1 MESSSNSNN
10 SNFKLLDLIGTG
22 GMANIYKARQISL
35 DRTVAIKKLHPHLTQ
50 NLNFIAR
57 FETEAKAAASLK
69 HENIVSI
76 IEYGRDNDDYFIAME
91 YVDGKNLKDI
101 LEEHKKVPPEVALV
115 IARETASGLKYAH
128 DMGLVHRDVKPANIM
143 LALEGAVK
151 ITDFG
156 IVKANKDISLTTT
169 GSTLGSPAY
178 MSPEHLRGTDLDK
191 RSDLFSLGIILFEML
206 TGQKPF
212 YGENYQEV
220 ITRILTENPPKPGKL
235 NPEIDPRLE
244 FILKKALEKEKEK
257 RFQDAEEFIDELD
270 KQIAWYKIP
279 AKKKTIKDFLED
291 PAGFT
296 QKIKELRVKNHLDSA
311 LYYLN
316 LGKGRI
322 TDAKKEFMEVL
333 RWDKE
338 NEIAQK
344 YIQKL
349 QDEYDTGLQFQNLKA
364 KIFPK
369 NALTTYILFGV
380 MILLFGYYIL
390 ANGVLTNLFSAS
402 GSSLKSDKLTA
413 ELSFPSG
420 NIAFWNNSSFWVK
433 DAQSSVFTGTPITG
447 DFGYL
452 VVSAKPRAKVTVS
465 GQFLNVPPPQT
476 IKLPVG
482 KHELK
487 FSYPGYKSKAKKV
500 TIKKDKT
507 AVIEEELKKS
517 SKR

>member
-1 MESSSNSNN
+1 MESNSNN
-10 SNFKLLDLIGTG
+10 SNFKIIDLIGTG

-76 IEYGRDNDDYFIAME
+76 IEYGRDNEDYFIAME

-128 DMGLVHRDVKPANIM
+128 EMGLVHRDVKPANIM
-143 LALEGAVK
+143 LAYEGSVK

-156 IVKANKDISLTTT
+156 IVKAGKDISLTTT

-212 YGENYQEV
+212 FGENYQEV
-220 ITRILTENPPKPGKL
+220 ITRILTENPPKPSKI
-235 NPEIDPRLE
+235 NPEIDARVE
-244 FILKKALEKEKEK
+244 FILKKALEKDKER
-257 RFQDAEEFIDELD
+257 RFQDAEELIEELD
-270 KQIAWYKIP
+270 KQISWYKVSP
-279 AKKKTIKDFLED
+279 KKKIIKDYLEN
-291 PAGFT
+291 PLTFT
-296 QKIKELRVKNHLDSA
+296 QKLQELRVKNHLDSA

-333 RWDKE
+333 RWDKG

-344 YIQKL
+344 YLNKL
-349 QDEYDTGLQFQNLKA
+349 QSEYDTGLQFQNLKA
-364 KIFPK
+364 KIFSK
-369 NALTTYILFGV
+369 NALTTYLLVGV
-380 MILLFGYYIL
+380 MVILSGFYLWSGGHL
-390 ANGVLTNLFSAS
+390 QKLFSRS
-402 GSSLKSDKLTA
+402 KSSLSSNNLPA
-413 ELSFPSG
+413 ELSLPSG
-420 NIAFWNNSSFWVK
+420 HIAFWKNSSFWVK
-433 DAQSSVFTGTPITG
+433 DTYSSDFTTPFPG
-447 DFGYL
+447 NLGYL
-452 VVSAKPRAKVTVS
+452 VVSAKSRAIVNIKGKLYSVPPPVTLKLPAGKYDLKFSAAGYKTKQKKVTV
-465 GQFLNVPPPQT
+465 
-476 IKLPVG
+476 
-482 KHELK
+482 
-487 FSYPGYKSKAKKV
+487 
-500 TIKKDKT
+500 KKDKT
-507 AVIEEELKKS
+507 VVVEEELKK
-517 SKR
+517 RQ

>member
-1 MESSSNSNN
+1 
-10 SNFKLLDLIGTG
+10 
-22 GMANIYKARQISL
+22 MANIYKARQISL

-128 DMGLVHRDVKPANIM
+128 DMNLVHRDVKPANIM
-143 LALEGAVK
+143 LALEGSVK

-156 IVKANKDISLTTT
+156 IVKANNDISLTTT

-220 ITRILTENPPKPGKL
+220 ITRVLTENPPRPSKL

-257 RFQDAEEFIDELD
+257 RFQDAEEFIEELD
-270 KQIAWYKIP
+270 KQIAWYKVSP
-279 AKKKTIKDFLED
+279 KKKIIKDYLKD
-291 PAGFT
+291 PTTFT

-322 TDAKKEFMEVL
+322 TDAKKEFLEVL

-344 YIQKL
+344 YLTKL
-349 QDEYDTGLQFQNLKA
+349 QSEYDTGIQYLNLKNLKE

-369 NALTTYILFGV
+369 NALTTYVLFGV
-380 MILLFGYYIL
+380 MVLLFFCYL
-390 ANGVLTNLFSAS
+390 WTNGALTKLFSTS
-402 GSSLKSDKLTA
+402 HSSLKSNNLPA

-420 NIAFWNNSSFWVK
+420 NIAFWNKSSFWVK
-433 DAQSSVFTGTPITG
+433 NSYSSDFTTKPITG
-447 DFGYL
+447 GFGYL
-452 VVSAKPRAKVTVS
+452 VVSAKPKARVNVG
-465 GQFLNVPPPQT
+465 GQIFAVPPPKT
-476 IKLPVG
+476 IKLSAG
-482 KHELK
+482 KYELK
-487 FSYPGYKSKAKKV
+487 FSYPGYKAKEKKV

-507 AVIEEELKKS
+507 SVVEEELKK
-517 SKR
+517 K

>member
-10 SNFKLLDLIGTG
+10 SNFKILDLIGTV

-57 FETEAKAAASLK
+57 FETEAKAAA
-69 HENIVSI
+69 
-76 IEYGRDNDDYFIAME
+76 Y
-91 YVDGKNLKDI
+91 LKDI

-115 IARETASGLKYAH
+115 IAREIASGLRYAH
-128 DMGLVHRDVKPANIM
+128 EMGLVHRDVKPANIM
-143 LALEGAVK
+143 LAFEGSVK

-156 IVKANKDISLTTT
+156 IVKASKDISLTTT

-220 ITRILTENPPKPGKL
+220 ITRILTENPPKPSKL
-235 NPEIDPRLE
+235 NPEIDSRLE

-257 RFQDAEEFIDELD
+257 RFQDAEEFIEELD

-279 AKKKTIKDFLED
+279 NKKKIVKDYLEN
-291 PAGFT
+291 PSIFT
-296 QKIKELRVKNHLDSA
+296 QKLKEMRIKNHLDSA

-322 TDAKKEFMEVL
+322 TDAKKEFLEVL

-349 QDEYDTGLQFQNLKA
+349 QAEYDTGLQF
-364 KIFPK
+364 
-369 NALTTYILFGV
+369 
-380 MILLFGYYIL
+380 
-390 ANGVLTNLFSAS
+390 
-402 GSSLKSDKLTA
+402 
-413 ELSFPSG
+413 
-420 NIAFWNNSSFWVK
+420 
-433 DAQSSVFTGTPITG
+433 
-447 DFGYL
+447 
-452 VVSAKPRAKVTVS
+452 
-465 GQFLNVPPPQT
+465 
-476 IKLPVG
+476 
-482 KHELK
+482 
-487 FSYPGYKSKAKKV
+487 
-500 TIKKDKT
+500 
-507 AVIEEELKKS
+507 
-517 SKR
+517 

>member
-1 MESSSNSNN
+1 
-10 SNFKLLDLIGTG
+10 
-22 GMANIYKARQISL
+22 MANIYKARQISL
-35 DRTVAIKKLHPHLTQ
+35 DRIVAIKKLHPHLTQ

-76 IEYGRDNDDYFIAME
+76 IEYGRDNEDYFIAME

-101 LEEHKKVPPEVALV
+101 LEEHKKIPPEVALV

-128 DMGLVHRDVKPANIM
+128 EMNLVHRDVKPANIM
-143 LALEGAVK
+143 LALEGSVK

-178 MSPEHLRGTDLDK
+178 MSPEHLRGTDLDT

-220 ITRILTENPPKPGKL
+220 ITRILTENPPKPSKL
-235 NPEIDPRLE
+235 NPEIDSRLE
-244 FILKKALEKEKEK
+244 FILKKSIEKEKEK
-257 RFQDAEEFIDELD
+257 RFQGADEFIDELD

-279 AKKKTIKDFLED
+279 NKKKIVKDYLEN
-291 PAGFT
+291 PEIFT
-296 QKIKELRVKNHLDSA
+296 QKLKEMRIKNHLNSA

-338 NEIAQK
+338 NELAQK

-349 QDEYDTGLQFQNLKA
+349 QDEYDTGLQFQNLKN

-369 NALTTYILFGV
+369 NSLTAYVLFGIMV
-380 MILLFGYYIL
+380 LLFFYYL
-390 ANGVLTNLFSAS
+390 WTNGALKSLFSLS
-402 GSSLKSDKLTA
+402 VGSLKSSNLPA

-420 NIAFWNNSSFWVK
+420 NIAFWNKASFWVK
-433 DAQSSVFTGTPITG
+433 NLSSSDFTIKPISG

-452 VVSAKPRAKVTVS
+452 VVSAKPKAKVTVN
-465 GQFLNVPPPQT
+465 GQVFAVPPPQT

-487 FSYPGYKSKAKKV
+487 FSYPGYKPKAKKV

-507 AVIEEELKKS
+507 AVIEEELKKN

>member
-1 MESSSNSNN
+1 MESNSNN
-10 SNFKLLDLIGTG
+10 SNFKIIDLIGTG

-76 IEYGRDNDDYFIAME
+76 IEYGRDSEDYFIAME

-115 IARETASGLKYAH
+115 IAREIASGLRYAH
-128 DMGLVHRDVKPANIM
+128 EMGLVHRDVKPANIM
-143 LALEGAVK
+143 LAFEGSVK

-156 IVKANKDISLTTT
+156 IVKASKDISLTTT

-212 YGENYQEV
+212 FGENYQEV
-220 ITRILTENPPKPGKL
+220 ITRILTENPPKPSKI

-244 FILKKALEKEKEK
+244 FILKKVLEKDKER
-257 RFQDAEEFIDELD
+257 RFQDAEELIEELD
-270 KQIAWYKIP
+270 KQISWYKVSP
-279 AKKKTIKDFLED
+279 KKKIIRDYLEN
-291 PAGFT
+291 PLVFT
-296 QKIKELRVKNHLDSA
+296 QRLQELRVKNHLDSA

-333 RWDKE
+333 RWDKD

-344 YIQKL
+344 YLNKL
-349 QDEYDTGLQFQNLKA
+349 QAEYDTSIQFQNLKA

-369 NALTTYILFGV
+369 NALTTYVLLAV
-380 MILLFGYYIL
+380 MVILLGFYL
-390 ANGVLTNLFSAS
+390 WSNGHLQKLFSKS
-402 GSSLKSDKLTA
+402 KSSLSLSNPPA
-413 ELSFPSG
+413 ELSLPSG
-420 NIAFWNNSSFWVK
+420 NVAFWKNSSFWVK
-433 DAQSSVFTGTPITG
+433 DSYSPNITTTISG
-447 DFGYL
+447 NFGYL
-452 VVSAKPRAKVTVS
+452 VVSAKPSAKVNIKGKLYSVPPPVTLKLPAGKYDLKFSAAGYKTKQKKVTV
-465 GQFLNVPPPQT
+465 
-476 IKLPVG
+476 
-482 KHELK
+482 
-487 FSYPGYKSKAKKV
+487 
-500 TIKKDKT
+500 KKDKT
-507 AVIEEELKKS
+507 VVVEEELKK
-517 SKR
+517 R

>member
-1 MESSSNSNN
+1 
-10 SNFKLLDLIGTG
+10 
-22 GMANIYKARQISL
+22 MANIYKARQISL

-50 NLNFIAR
+50 NLNFLAR

-91 YVDGKNLKDI
+91 FVDGKNLKDI

-128 DMGLVHRDVKPANIM
+128 EMNLVHRDVKPANIM
-143 LALEGAVK
+143 LALEGTVK

-212 YGENYQEV
+212 YGESYQEV
-220 ITRILTENPPKPGKL
+220 ITRILTENPPKPSKL

-244 FILKKALEKEKEK
+244 DILKKALEKEKEK
-257 RFQDAEEFIDELD
+257 RFQDAEEFIEELD
-270 KQIAWYKIP
+270 KQIAWYKVSP
-279 AKKKTIKDFLED
+279 KKKIIKDYLED
-291 PAGFT
+291 PTTFT

-311 LYYLN
+311 LYFLN

-338 NEIAQK
+338 NELAQK

-349 QDEYDTGLQFQNLKA
+349 QDEYDTGLQFQNLKN
-364 KIFPK
+364 KLFPK
-369 NALTTYILFGV
+369 NALTTYVLFGIMV
-380 MILLFGYYIL
+380 SLFFYYL
-390 ANGVLTNLFSAS
+390 WTNGALKNLFSVS
-402 GSSLKSDKLTA
+402 DRSLKLNNLPA

-420 NIAFWNNSSFWVK
+420 NIGFWNKSSFWVK
-433 DAQSSVFTGTPITG
+433 DSYSSGFTGKPITG

-452 VVSAKPRAKVTVS
+452 VVSAKPRARVTVN
-465 GQFLNVPPPQT
+465 GQVFAVPPPQT
-476 IKLPVG
+476 VKLPVG

-487 FSYPGYKSKAKKV
+487 FSYPGYKSKDKKV

-507 AVIEEELKKS
+507 AVIEEELKKN

>member
-1 MESSSNSNN
+1 
-10 SNFKLLDLIGTG
+10 
-22 GMANIYKARQISL
+22 MANIYKARQISL

-101 LEEHKKVPPEVALV
+101 LEQHKKVPPEVALV

-128 DMGLVHRDVKPANIM
+128 DMNLVHRDVKPANIM
-143 LALEGAVK
+143 LALDGSVK

-178 MSPEHLRGTDLDK
+178 MSPEHLRGTGLDK
-191 RSDLFSLGIILFEML
+191 RSDIFSLGIVLYEML

-220 ITRILTENPPKPGKL
+220 ITRILTENPSKPSKL

-257 RFQDAEEFIDELD
+257 RFQDAEEFIEELD
-270 KQIAWYKIP
+270 KQIAWYKVSP
-279 AKKKTIKDFLED
+279 KKKIIKDYLED
-291 PAGFT
+291 PTTFT
-296 QKIKELRVKNHLDSA
+296 QKIKELRIKNHLDSA

-322 TDAKKEFMEVL
+322 TDAQKEFREVL

-344 YIQKL
+344 YLNKL
-349 QDEYDTGLQFQNLKA
+349 QSEYDTGIQYLNFKNLKE

-369 NALTTYILFGV
+369 NALTTYILFAAMV
-380 MILLFGYYIL
+380 LLFFYYLIT
-390 ANGVLTNLFSAS
+390 NGHIQNLFSVS
-402 GSSLKSDKLTA
+402 KNSLSSKNLPA
-413 ELSFPSG
+413 ELFLPSG
-420 NIAFWNNSSFWVK
+420 NVAFWNKSSFWVK
-433 DAQSSVFTGTPITG
+433 NLYSSDFIDKPITG

-452 VVSAKPRAKVTVS
+452 VVSAKPRANVNINGKVYA
-465 GQFLNVPPPQT
+465 VPPPVT

-487 FSYPGYKSKAKKV
+487 FRYPGYKAKDKKV

-507 AVIEEELKKS
+507 AVVEEELKKN